1 LTFLRCLPE
10 FGQARKKHIW
20 KKGISLASLKRLT
33 SVLLC
38 FLLSPLSVLAAD
50 VQHAGQINALIPA
63 ATRNDKTT
71 KVKDDLDWNDLLKTQ
86 QNGRVR
92 AGLNDGSILSV
103 GSNSELR
110 VVQHDA
116 ASQQTSLEMS
126 AGRLRS
132 RVVKITQPNGKFEVR
147 TPNAVIGVIGT
158 DFYVKYANG
167 KTTVVC
173 YSGQVSVTA
182 LGGAQALQKDSSSG
196 SGSNSVLV
204 AAGQMVEITSEV
216 PPGGFASHPTPLEEQ
231 QESIASTEVPDMP
244 PPVTAGVAHPWHWI
258 LLVGGFTG
266 LATGLVFAT
275 TQGSTKTVPTRPG
288 TQCPPGTPPQQCP

>member
-1 LTFLRCLPE
+1 VIP
-10 FGQARKKHIW
+10 
-20 KKGISLASLKRLT
+20 LKRLIAI
-33 SVLLC
+33 VLC
-38 FLLSPLSVLAAD
+38 FLLSSIPALSAPPAD
-50 VQHAGQINALIPA
+50 VQHAGQISALIPA
-63 ATRNDKTT
+63 ATRNDKAT
-71 KVKDDLDWNDLLKTQ
+71 KVKDEVDWNDLLKTT

-116 ASQQTSLEMS
+116 ASQQTSLEMN

-158 DFYVKYANG
+158 DFFVKHENG
-167 KTTVVC
+167 KTTVIC

-182 LGGAQALQKDSSSG
+182 LGGAALQNNSSSA
-196 SGSNSVLV
+196 SGSNSVIV
-204 AAGQMVEITSEV
+204 AAGQMVEVLSV
-216 PPGGFASHPTPLEEQ
+216 MPPGGLVSHATPLDQQ
-231 QESIASTEVPDMP
+231 QESIVSTDVPDMP
-244 PPVTAGVAHPWHWI
+244 PPITAGVAHPWHWV

-266 LATGLVFAT
+266 LATGLAFAT
-275 TQGSTKTVPTRPG
+275 TQGGSRTPPGRGTK
-288 TQCPPGTPPQQCP
+288 CPPGTPPQQCP